1 MVSSEEEQIRL
12 ILSELSNNQ
21 KDAVLSNERRLLV
34 LAGAGSGKTKT
45 LIKKIIYLIF
55 GRQIKPRNILAITF
69 TKNAAN
75 EMIDRLIFTADTTG
89 KYEKIITNKKI
100 SFADKEKA
108 RYEYVAKYGWINRIT
123 VKTFHSLCYSIMRE
137 HGSPEFDNKFRVLV
151 DKLDEE
157 ELEVRNKAK
166 ETQDEIIR
174 DLIVKRCEDI
184 DYLLKLKRYI
194 LDFYVDKIQTM
205 PRYQSQFYDN
215 KIYTTLRG
223 EKVRSKS
230 ERYIADWLYR
240 HNIDYVYE
248 PIIDLKD
255 FEFKPDFFIPEI
267 NTYIEHVSNL
277 SKGTK
282 DKEEQFDLAGHTL
295 FKTYENMTRNIND
308 FYTALER
315 IVFGRFNKKISENT
329 AIRYEEEFKGYHD
342 KVHIFIQYVIS
353 AIDKIKVSNH
363 NFNEIYDKAMGN
375 PHDRVKIFYELLK
388 PIYVDYHDYCTKK
401 SYLDFN
407 DLLLKTV
414 ELLKNNNDVKN
425 HYRELF
431 QYVLVDEFQ
440 DVNNVQ
446 VDLLFEI
453 LADKTQLFC
462 VGDDWQSIY
471 GFRGSEVDYIVNFGT
486 HFPSA
491 VIKELNINYR
501 SNDVIVNA
509 SNEVIKHNQFKL
521 EKEIKAANSSG
532 KKIYLYCAKKEEEDG
547 VNTVAEK
554 IQQFYKSGFAKED
567 ILCLYR
573 RTDTFRPYSLKFK
586 ELGLKVQAR
595 TIHASKGLE
604 ANIVFIIGLKDGMG
618 GFPNVWEDDQIFQ
631 IIRKTNYDMLMEEE
645 RRLFYVALTR
655 AKEELFLISEQGNE
669 SIFIDEIPGEF
680 LDRTN
685 FLILTLKNQEPKP
698 CINCNKK
705 IRDDYNYCPYCGLE
719 VNSNYKKNLGESEIL
734 EKAIESYTLNEDELL
749 RNKLKE
755 WQWNKAKKKNIPV
768 YCIIQNKTI
777 SEIVKKK
784 PSTLPELEKI
794 YGIGNRK
801 VKQYG
806 EEILSIIAQ
815 NEKRN
820 NNVVSQQKEIFSE
833 DECRYKI
840 LGCLKEMKFTPRRML
855 LCEILKG
862 SLSEKTSNMIIN
874 EMKNYET
881 SVKENKYFGALNSY
895 ESEKI
900 ISLINHLMEQEY
912 IENYDWKRDFGD
924 PFIRLTSKGI
934 LFLVENSLNN
944 EKKIE

>member
-1 MVSSEEEQIRL
+1 MPPDEKSL
-12 ILSELSNNQ
+12 NHPILAQLSDKQ
-21 KDAVLSNERRLLV
+21 KDAVLSDEKRLLV

-45 LIKKIIYLIF
+45 LIQKIIYLLF
-55 GRQIKPRNILAITF
+55 AKQIRPRNILAITF

-89 KYEKIITNKKI
+89 KYQKIIMNKKI
-100 SFADKEKA
+100 SYKDKEKE
-108 RYEYVAKYGWINRIT
+108 RYEYMAKYPWIRNIT
-123 VKTFHSLCYSIMRE
+123 VKTFHSLCYSIMRK
-137 HGSPEFDNKFRVLV
+137 HGSPEFDNKFKVLI

-157 ELEVRNKAK
+157 ELEIHNKAS
-166 ETQDEIIR
+166 ETQDEIIK

-184 DYLLKLKRYI
+184 NYLLKLKRYI
-194 LDFYVDKIQTM
+194 LDFYVDRIQTI
-205 PRYQSQFYDN
+205 PRYQTQLYDN

-248 PIIDLKD
+248 PTIDLKD
-255 FEFKPDFFIPEI
+255 FQFKPDFFIPEI
-267 NTYIEHVSNL
+267 NTYIEHISNL
-277 SKGTK
+277 SKGMK
-282 DKEEQFDLAGHTL
+282 DKEEQFDLTGHTL

-308 FYTALER
+308 FYAALER
-315 IVFGRFNKKISENT
+315 IVFGRFDKKISENT
-329 AIRYEEEFKGYHD
+329 AIRYEEEFKSYHD
-342 KVHIFIQYVIS
+342 KVHIFIQYVIC
-353 AIDKIKVSNH
+353 AIDKIKVSDH
-363 NFNEIYDKAMGN
+363 DFNKVYDKAMGN

-388 PIYVDYHDYCTKK
+388 PIYDDYHDYCTKK

-414 ELLKNNNDVKN
+414 DLLKNNNDVKN
-425 HYRELF
+425 HYRELY

-446 VDLLFEI
+446 VELLFEI
-453 LADKTQLFC
+453 IDDKTQLFC

-471 GFRGSEVDYIVNFGT
+471 GFRGSEVEYIVNFET
-486 HFPSA
+486 YFPTA
-491 VIKELNINYR
+491 VIKKLDINYR

-509 SNEVIKHNQFKL
+509 SNEVIKNNKFKID
-521 EKEIKAANSSG
+521 KEIKSANSSG
-532 KKIYLYCAKKEEEDG
+532 KKIYLYCAQREEEDG

-554 IQQFYKSGFAKED
+554 IQQLYESGFVKED

-573 RTDTFRPYSLKFK
+573 RTDTYKPYSLKFREK
-586 ELGLKVQAR
+586 GLKVQAR

-604 ANIVFIIGLKDGMG
+604 ARIVFIIGLKDGMG

-631 IIRKTNYDMLMEEE
+631 IIRRTNYDLLMEEE

-669 SIFIDEIPGEF
+669 SIFLGEIPGEF

-685 FLILTLKNQEPKP
+685 FLILNIKKEEPIL
-698 CINCNKK
+698 CSNCNEK
-705 IRDDYNYCPYCGLE
+705 IKNDYIFCPYCGMKAD
-719 VNSNYKKNLGESEIL
+719 SNEIQNDNESEII
-734 EKAIESYTLNEDELL
+734 EQAIESYTQNEDEILK
-749 RNKLKE
+749 NKLKE
-755 WQWNKAKKKNIPV
+755 WQQNKAKEKNIPA
-768 YCIIQNKTI
+768 YHIIQNKTL

-784 PSTLPELEKI
+784 PTTLSELEKI

-801 VKQYG
+801 IKQYG
-806 EEILSIIAQ
+806 AELISIIVK
-815 NEKRN
+815 NEKGN
-820 NNVVSQQKEIFSE
+820 NAIVQQQNEIFSE

-840 LGCLKEMKFTPRRML
+840 LDCLKEMKFTPRITL

-862 SLSEKTSNMIIN
+862 SLSEKTSDMITN
-874 EMKNYET
+874 QAGFYGT
-881 SVKENKYFGALNSY
+881 LKENKYFRALESY

-900 ISLINHLMEQEY
+900 ITLINNLMEQDY
-912 IENYDWKRDFGD
+912 IENYDTKRDFGD

-934 LFLVENSLNN
+934 LFLVENSS
-944 EKKIE
+944 KY

>member
-1 MVSSEEEQIRL
+1 MPPSEESINHP
-12 ILSELSNNQ
+12 ILAQLSDKQ
-21 KDAVLSNERRLLV
+21 KDAVLSDDKRLLV

-45 LIKKIIYLIF
+45 LIQKIIYLLF
-55 GRQIKPRNILAITF
+55 AKQIRPRNILAITF

-89 KYEKIITNKKI
+89 IYKKIIMNKKI
-100 SFADKEKA
+100 SYKDKEKA
-108 RYEYVAKYGWINRIT
+108 RYEYMAKYPWIRNIT
-123 VKTFHSLCYSIMRE
+123 VKTFHSLCYSIMRK
-137 HGSPEFDNKFRVLV
+137 HGSPEFDNKFKVLI
-151 DKLDEE
+151 DKLDED
-157 ELEVRNKAK
+157 ELEIHNKAT

-194 LDFYVDKIQTM
+194 LDFYVDKIQTI
-205 PRYQSQFYDN
+205 PRYQTQLYDN

-240 HNIDYVYE
+240 HNVDYVYE

-255 FEFKPDFFIPEI
+255 FQFTPDFFIPEI

-282 DKEEQFDLAGHTL
+282 EKEEQFDLTGHTL
-295 FKTYENMTRNIND
+295 FKTFENMTRNINE
-308 FYTALER
+308 FYAALER
-315 IVFGRFNKKISENT
+315 IVFGRFDKKISENT
-329 AIRYEEEFKGYHD
+329 AIRYEEEFKSYHD

-363 NFNEIYDKAMGN
+363 DFNKVYDKAMSS
-375 PHDRVKIFYELLK
+375 PYDRVKIFYELLK
-388 PIYVDYHDYCTKK
+388 PVYDDYHDYCTRK

-414 ELLKNNNDVKN
+414 DLLKNNNDVKN

-446 VDLLFEI
+446 VELLFEI
-453 LADKTQLFC
+453 LDEKTQLFC

-471 GFRGSEVDYIVNFGT
+471 GFRGSEVEYIVNFET
-486 HFPSA
+486 YFPTA
-491 VIKELNINYR
+491 VIKKLSINYR

-509 SNEVIKHNQFKL
+509 SNEVIKNNKFKID
-521 EKEIKAANSSG
+521 KEIKSANSSG
-532 KKIYLYCAKKEEEDG
+532 KKIYLYCAQREEEDG

-554 IQQFYKSGFAKED
+554 IQQLYKSGFVKED

-573 RTDTFRPYSLKFK
+573 RTDTYKPYSQKFREK
-586 ELGLKVQAR
+586 GLKVQAR

-604 ANIVFIIGLKDGMG
+604 AKIVFIIGLKDGIG

-631 IIRKTNYDMLMEEE
+631 IIRRTNYDLLMEEE

-669 SIFIDEIPGEF
+669 SIFLAEIPGEF

-685 FLILTLKNQEPKP
+685 FLILNIKKQEPIL
-698 CINCNKK
+698 CSNCNEKIKK
-705 IRDDYNYCPYCGLE
+705 DYIFCPYCGIKAGSINVQNE
-719 VNSNYKKNLGESEIL
+719 NESELL
-734 EKAIESYTLNEDELL
+734 EQAIESYSQNEDEYLK
-749 RNKLKE
+749 NKLRE
-755 WQWNKAKKKNIPV
+755 WRWKKAKKKNIPA
-768 YCIIQNKTI
+768 YCIIQNKVI
-777 SEIVKKK
+777 LEIVKKK
-784 PSTLPELEKI
+784 PTTLSELEKI

-801 VKQYG
+801 IKQYG
-806 EEILSIIAQ
+806 EELLSIIVKNQ
-815 NEKRN
+815 KG
-820 NNVVSQQKEIFSE
+820 NNVLVQQQNVSFSE
-833 DECRYKI
+833 EEYRYKI
-840 LGCLKEMKFTPRRML
+840 LGCLKEMKFTPRITL

-862 SLSEKTSNMIIN
+862 SLSEKTSDLITEKAGIYGSL
-874 EMKNYET
+874 KD
-881 SVKENKYFGALNSY
+881 NKYFGALESC

-900 ISLINHLMEQEY
+900 ITLINSLMEQGY
-912 IENYDWKRDFGD
+912 LENYDKKRDFGD

-934 LFLVENSLNN
+934 LFLVE
-944 EKKIE
+944 KKSNINRDD